1 MKSMLHLK
9 FIALYIIF
17 GFLCLFTTATLTT
30 QLVEDQ
36 LMEDTSQTLYQ
47 EATLIASDYLPSYFS
62 DDSSTGSSS
71 LASFL
76 AQLVSIRLYLDASLC
91 FVDSTGAMPTFSNNL
106 NTCSPTELYD
116 FNPAVYRRT

>member
-36 LMEDTSQTLYQ
+36 LAVLRQQMYDQMLEMEQ
-47 EATLIASDYLPSYFS
+47 EAIGWPQSAT
-62 DDSSTGSSS
+62 
-71 LASFL
+71 
-76 AQLVSIRLYLDASLC
+76 VER
-91 FVDSTGAMPTFSNNL
+91 GA
-106 NTCSPTELYD
+106 
-116 FNPAVYRRT
+116 